1 MTRKNLEELAAGH
14 ALGALDSCEAAEF
27 ERLLAHDAKAR
38 EEAAAFIDT
47 AAAMAAGASP
57 AIAPSAELR
66 ARILATIAATAQTR
80 QAEAQAQAPDSKGFC
95 VTPAGE
101 QGWIEPGLP
110 GFRMKVLSG
119 GPGAP
124 YQLILAELSAGG
136 KIPEHDHPGTEELF
150 ILSGHLHTEGYVLG
164 PGDFFR
170 AEAGTHHR
178 ELTSPDGCR
187 AILING
193 PVTAK

>member
-14 ALGALDSCEAAEF
+14 ALGALDSSEAAQLEALVARD
-27 ERLLAHDAKAR
+27 EKAR
-38 EEAAAFIDT
+38 EEVAAFIDT

-57 AIAPSAELR
+57 AVAPSTEMR
-66 ARILATIAATAQTR
+66 ARILAAVAATT
-80 QAEAQAQAPDSKGFC
+80 QARRSEAPVSDSKGFC
-95 VTPAGE
+95 VTPDNE
-101 QGWIEPGLP
+101 KGWMETGVP

-119 GPGAP
+119 GPDAP
-124 YQLILAELSAGG
+124 YQVILAELAAGA
-136 KIPEHDHPGTEELF
+136 KIPEHDHHGTEELF

-170 AEAGTHHR
+170 AEAGTHHH

-193 PVTAK
+193 PVVTAGK

>member
-1 MTRKNLEELAAGH
+1 MNRKTLEELAAGH
-14 ALGALDSCEAAEF
+14 ALGALDSSEAAEL
-27 ERLLAHDAKAR
+27 ERLLAHDEKTR
-38 EEAAAFIDT
+38 DEVAAFMDV

-57 AIAPSAELR
+57 AVTPSTETR
-66 ARILATIAATAQTR
+66 ARILAAVAATT
-80 QAEAQAQAPDSKGFC
+80 QARRVDAPACGQKGFR
-95 VTPAGE
+95 VTPRSESA
-101 QGWIEPGLP
+101 WIETGLP

-119 GPGAP
+119 SPDAP
-124 YQLILAELSAGG
+124 YQLILAELAAGG
-136 KIPEHDHPGTEELF
+136 RIPEHDHHGTEELF

-178 ELTSPDGCR
+178 ELTSPDGCT

-193 PVTAK
+193 AVAPGK